1 MLAEI
6 SINLPLKTTKHFK
19 DLIQM
24 NSATSRTRYYKSAHC
39 CPNVQGQ
46 VPYLIEQ
53 ITYFCKNQSLCY
65 FLCVIHREK
74 WKLRYRLEKRKKI
87 KEIRRFSPTP
97 LGKHN
102 MIIITILLIKQL
114 RTGVLYSFFQ
124 AEYLVLVV
132 IRCDIIWSLGLELFL
147 LHHVQ
152 VQ

>member
-1 MLAEI
+1 
-6 SINLPLKTTKHFK
+6 
-19 DLIQM
+19 
-24 NSATSRTRYYKSAHC
+24 
-39 CPNVQGQ
+39 
-46 VPYLIEQ
+46 
-53 ITYFCKNQSLCY
+53 
-65 FLCVIHREK
+65 
-74 WKLRYRLEKRKKI
+74 
-87 KEIRRFSPTP
+87 
-97 LGKHN
+97 